1 MFVIIDDAYKMINI
15 IGISYEFIIKLFL
28 GRLLMSLAEG
38 PPLRGESALGQLIES
53 LGNYFIQVGRQL
65 ITIKLAKLHIYKK
78 KKFFFFGNNFNV
90 WITTGKPNT
99 NLFFFYLFFF
109 N

>member
-1 MFVIIDDAYKMINI
+1 MFVIIDDAYKMINVT
-15 IGISYEFIIKLFL
+15 GISYEFIIKLFL

-65 ITIKLAKLHIYKK
+65 ITIKLAKLHLYKK
-78 KKFFFFGNNFNV
+78 KVFFFF
-90 WITTGKPNT
+90 W
-99 NLFFFYLFFF
+99 
-109 N
+109 